1 VINPPK
7 QTDDEPMLQSVSP
20 LAPADDKT
28 GTLLGKVANDE
39 QRSVAVRIAKS
50 YSSSRKI
57 VDMLKLE
64 DATR

>member
-1 VINPPK
+1 
-7 QTDDEPMLQSVSP
+7 MLQSVSP